1 MLSAPSE
8 GESLAAVE
16 RRLSL
21 AIEQEYRL
29 AYLEGIQP
37 WLLCTL
43 KSNVT
48 FLQKLKDFLMQY
60 DMRVMTALFHSKN
73 YM

>member
-1 MLSAPSE
+1 MLSVPSE

-29 AYLEGIQP
+29 AYLGEVFN
-37 WLLCTL
+37 L
-43 KSNVT
+43 
-48 FLQKLKDFLMQY
+48 DY
-60 DMRVMTALFHSKN
+60 YAH
-73 YM
+73 

>member
-1 MLSAPSE
+1 MLSVPSE

-37 WLLCTL
+37 YAHY
-43 KSNVT
+43 KVT
-48 FLQKLKDFLMQY
+48 
-60 DMRVMTALFHSKN
+60 
-73 YM
+73 

>member
-1 MLSAPSE
+1 MLSVPSE
-8 GESLAAVE
+8 GESLEAVE
-16 RRLSL
+16 RRLPL

-48 FLQKLKDFLMQY
+48 FLQKIKDFLMQY
-60 DMRVMTALFHSKN
+60 DMRDMTALFYSN
-73 YM
+73 YYM